1 MNNILTNER
10 EVSELMLKYNFAL
23 QLLETQFN
31 ILIKEFE
38 FKNKYNPVEHMKSRL
53 KTEKSIIDKLNKK
66 GYEVTTKNMIS
77 HVHDIIGI
85 RIVCSFLDDVYDIVD
100 IIKSSKQFKIKEEK
114 DYIKNPKSTGYM
126 SYHLIVLVPI
136 YLNETVEHVE
146 AEIQIRTSA
155 MDFWASLDHQMKY
168 KKDVED
174 ASEISEELKECA
186 EVIAQTD
193 LKMLSLRRKI
203 EDRESKENLLQFD
216 KDPM

>member
-1 MNNILTNER
+1 MNNILINER

-66 GYEVTTKNMIS
+66 GYEVTTKNMIL

-155 MDFWASLDHQMKY
+155 MDFWASIDHKVQY
-168 KKDVED
+168 KFP
-174 ASEISEELKECA
+174 SEIPEEVKKEMYNCSLDIRKLD
-186 EVIAQTD
+186 E
-193 LKMLSLRRKI
+193 KMQQLNEFVNKYN
-203 EDRESKENLLQFD
+203 KE
-216 KDPM
+216 

>member
-1 MNNILTNER
+1 MNNTLLNER
-10 EVSELMLKYNFAL
+10 EISSLMLKYNFAL

-155 MDFWASLDHQMKY
+155 MDFWASIDHKVQY
-168 KKDVED
+168 KFP
-174 ASEISEELKECA
+174 SEIPEEVKKEMYNCSLDIRKLD
-186 EVIAQTD
+186 E
-193 LKMLSLRRKI
+193 KMQQLNEFVNKYN
-203 EDRESKENLLQFD
+203 KE
-216 KDPM
+216 

>member
-1 MNNILTNER
+1 MNNILINER

-66 GYEVTTKNMIS
+66 GYEITAKNMIS

-126 SYHLIVLVPI
+126 SYHLIILVPI

-155 MDFWASLDHQMKY
+155 MDFWASIDHKVQY
-168 KKDVED
+168 KFP
-174 ASEISEELKECA
+174 SEIPEEVKKEMYNCSLDIRKLD
-186 EVIAQTD
+186 E
-193 LKMLSLRRKI
+193 KMQQLNEFVNKYN
-203 EDRESKENLLQFD
+203 E
-216 KDPM
+216 

>member
-1 MNNILTNER
+1 MNNILINER

-85 RIVCSFLDDVYDIVD
+85 RIVCSFLEDVYDIVD

-136 YLNETVEHVE
+136 YLNETVEYIE
-146 AEIQIRTSA
+146 AEVQIRTSA
-155 MDFWASLDHQMKY
+155 MDFWASIDHKIQYKFPSEIPEEVKNEMFNCAVDIRKLDEKMYQLNEFVNKY
-168 KKDVED
+168 KE
-174 ASEISEELKECA
+174 
-186 EVIAQTD
+186 
-193 LKMLSLRRKI
+193 
-203 EDRESKENLLQFD
+203 
-216 KDPM
+216 

>member
-1 MNNILTNER
+1 MNNILINER

-155 MDFWASLDHQMKY
+155 MDFWASIDHKVQY
-168 KKDVED
+168 KFP
-174 ASEISEELKECA
+174 SEIPEEVKKEMYNCSLDIRKLD
-186 EVIAQTD
+186 E
-193 LKMLSLRRKI
+193 KMQQLNEFVNKYN
-203 EDRESKENLLQFD
+203 E
-216 KDPM
+216 

>member
-1 MNNILTNER
+1 MNNILINER
-10 EVSELMLKYNFAL
+10 EVAELMLKYNFAL

-66 GYEVTTKNMIS
+66 GYEVTTKNMIL

-114 DYIKNPKSTGYM
+114 DYIKNPKTTGYM

-155 MDFWASLDHQMKY
+155 MDFWASIDHKVQY
-168 KKDVED
+168 KFP
-174 ASEISEELKECA
+174 SEIPEEVKKEMYNCSLDIRKLD
-186 EVIAQTD
+186 E
-193 LKMLSLRRKI
+193 KMQQLNEFVNKYN
-203 EDRESKENLLQFD
+203 E
-216 KDPM
+216 

>member
-1 MNNILTNER
+1 MNNILINER

-85 RIVCSFLDDVYDIVD
+85 RIVCSFLEDVYDIVD

-126 SYHLIVLVPI
+126 SYHLIILVPI

-155 MDFWASLDHQMKY
+155 MDFWASIDHKVQY
-168 KKDVED
+168 KFP
-174 ASEISEELKECA
+174 SEIPEEVKKEMYNCSLDIRKLD
-186 EVIAQTD
+186 E
-193 LKMLSLRRKI
+193 KMQQLNEFVNKYN
-203 EDRESKENLLQFD
+203 E
-216 KDPM
+216 

>member
-1 MNNILTNER
+1 
-10 EVSELMLKYNFAL
+10 MLKYNFAL

-66 GYEVTTKNMIS
+66 GYEVTTKNMIL

-114 DYIKNPKSTGYM
+114 DYIKNPKTTGYM

-155 MDFWASLDHQMKY
+155 MDFWASIDHKVQY
-168 KKDVED
+168 KFP
-174 ASEISEELKECA
+174 SEIPEEVKKEMYNCSLDIRKLD
-186 EVIAQTD
+186 E
-193 LKMLSLRRKI
+193 KMQQLNEFVNKYN
-203 EDRESKENLLQFD
+203 E
-216 KDPM
+216 

>member
-1 MNNILTNER
+1 MNNILINER

-100 IIKSSKQFKIKEEK
+100 IIKSSTQFKIKEEK

-155 MDFWASLDHQMKY
+155 MDFWASIDHKVQY
-168 KKDVED
+168 KFP
-174 ASEISEELKECA
+174 SEIPEEVKKEMYNCSLDIRKLD
-186 EVIAQTD
+186 E
-193 LKMLSLRRKI
+193 KMQQLNEFVNKYN
-203 EDRESKENLLQFD
+203 KE
-216 KDPM
+216 

>member
-1 MNNILTNER
+1 MNNILINER

-85 RIVCSFLDDVYDIVD
+85 RIVCSFLEDVYDIVD

-136 YLNETVEHVE
+136 YLNETVEHVK

-155 MDFWASLDHQMKY
+155 MDFWASIDHKVQY
-168 KKDVED
+168 KFP
-174 ASEISEELKECA
+174 SEIPEEVKKEMYNCSLDIRKLD
-186 EVIAQTD
+186 E
-193 LKMLSLRRKI
+193 KMQQLNEFVNKYN
-203 EDRESKENLLQFD
+203 KE
-216 KDPM
+216 

>member
-1 MNNILTNER
+1 MNNTLLNER
-10 EVSELMLKYNFAL
+10 EISSLMLKYNFAL

-66 GYEVTTKNMIS
+66 GYEITAKNMIS

-155 MDFWASLDHQMKY
+155 MDFWASIDHKVQY
-168 KKDVED
+168 KFP
-174 ASEISEELKECA
+174 SEIPEEVKKEMYNCSLDIRKLD
-186 EVIAQTD
+186 E
-193 LKMLSLRRKI
+193 KMQQLNEFVNKYN
-203 EDRESKENLLQFD
+203 KE
-216 KDPM
+216 

>member
-1 MNNILTNER
+1 MNNILINER

-66 GYEVTTKNMIS
+66 SYEVTTKNMIS

-85 RIVCSFLDDVYDIVD
+85 RIVCSFLEDVYDIVD

-114 DYIKNPKSTGYM
+114 DYIKNPKTTGYM

-155 MDFWASLDHQMKY
+155 MDFWASIDHKVQY
-168 KKDVED
+168 KFP
-174 ASEISEELKECA
+174 SEIPEEVKKEMYNCSLDIRKLD
-186 EVIAQTD
+186 E
-193 LKMLSLRRKI
+193 KMQQLNEFVNKYN
-203 EDRESKENLLQFD
+203 KE
-216 KDPM
+216 

>member
-1 MNNILTNER
+1 MNNILINER

-38 FKNKYNPVEHMKSRL
+38 FKNKYNPVEHVKSRI
-53 KTEKSIIDKLNKK
+53 KSEKSIIDKLNKK
-66 GYEVTTKNMIS
+66 GYKVTAKNMIQ

-85 RIVCSFLDDVYDIVD
+85 RIVCSFLSDVYDIVD

-136 YLNETVEHVE
+136 YLNETVEYIE
-146 AEIQIRTSA
+146 AEVQIRTSA
-155 MDFWASLDHQMKY
+155 MDFWASIDHKIQYKFPSEIPEEVKNEMFNCAVDIRKLDEKMYQLNEIVNKY
-168 KKDVED
+168 KE
-174 ASEISEELKECA
+174 
-186 EVIAQTD
+186 
-193 LKMLSLRRKI
+193 
-203 EDRESKENLLQFD
+203 
-216 KDPM
+216 

>member
-1 MNNILTNER
+1 MNNILINER

-85 RIVCSFLDDVYDIVD
+85 RIVCSFLEDVYDIVD
-100 IIKSSKQFKIKEEK
+100 IIKSSKQFKVKEEK

-155 MDFWASLDHQMKY
+155 MDFWASIDHKVQY
-168 KKDVED
+168 KFP
-174 ASEISEELKECA
+174 SEIPEEVKKEMYNCSLDIRKLD
-186 EVIAQTD
+186 EKMQQLIDFVI
-193 LKMLSLRRKI
+193 KY
-203 EDRESKENLLQFD
+203 N
-216 KDPM
+216 

>member
-1 MNNILTNER
+1 MNNILINER

-31 ILIKEFE
+31 MLIKEFE

-66 GYEVTTKNMIS
+66 GYEVTTKNMIL

-114 DYIKNPKSTGYM
+114 DYIKNPKTTGYM

-155 MDFWASLDHQMKY
+155 MDFWASIDHKVQY
-168 KKDVED
+168 KFP
-174 ASEISEELKECA
+174 SEIPEEVKKEMYNCSLDIRKLD
-186 EVIAQTD
+186 E
-193 LKMLSLRRKI
+193 KMQQLNEFVNKYN
-203 EDRESKENLLQFD
+203 E
-216 KDPM
+216 

>member
-1 MNNILTNER
+1 MNNILINER
-10 EVSELMLKYNFAL
+10 EISELMLKYNFAL

-66 GYEVTTKNMIS
+66 GYEVTTKNMIL

-85 RIVCSFLDDVYDIVD
+85 RIVCSFLEDVYDIVD
-100 IIKSSKQFKIKEEK
+100 IIKSSKQFKVKEEK

-155 MDFWASLDHQMKY
+155 MDFWASIDHKIQY
-168 KKDVED
+168 KFP
-174 ASEISEELKECA
+174 SEIPEEVKKEMYNCSLDIRKLD
-186 EVIAQTD
+186 E
-193 LKMLSLRRKI
+193 KMQQLNEFVNKYN
-203 EDRESKENLLQFD
+203 KE
-216 KDPM
+216 

>member
-1 MNNILTNER
+1 MNNILINER

-66 GYEVTTKNMIS
+66 GYEVTTKNMIL

-85 RIVCSFLDDVYDIVD
+85 RIVCSFLYDVYDIVD

-155 MDFWASLDHQMKY
+155 MDFWASIDHKVQY
-168 KKDVED
+168 KFP
-174 ASEISEELKECA
+174 SEIPEEVKKEMYNCSLDIRKLD
-186 EVIAQTD
+186 E
-193 LKMLSLRRKI
+193 KMQQLNEFVNKYN
-203 EDRESKENLLQFD
+203 KE
-216 KDPM
+216 

>member
-1 MNNILTNER
+1 MNNILINER

-114 DYIKNPKSTGYM
+114 DYIKNPKTTGYM

-155 MDFWASLDHQMKY
+155 MDFWASIDHKVQY
-168 KKDVED
+168 KFP
-174 ASEISEELKECA
+174 SEIPEEVKKEMYNCSLDIRKLD
-186 EVIAQTD
+186 E
-193 LKMLSLRRKI
+193 KMQQLN
-203 EDRESKENLLQFD
+203 EC
-216 KDPM
+216 

>member
-1 MNNILTNER
+1 MNNTLLNER
-10 EVSELMLKYNFAL
+10 EISSLMLKYNFAL

-31 ILIKEFE
+31 MLIKEFE

-155 MDFWASLDHQMKY
+155 MDFWASIDHKVQY
-168 KKDVED
+168 KFP
-174 ASEISEELKECA
+174 SEIPEEVKKEMYNCSLDIRKLD
-186 EVIAQTD
+186 E
-193 LKMLSLRRKI
+193 KMQQLNEFVNKYN
-203 EDRESKENLLQFD
+203 KE
-216 KDPM
+216 

>member
-1 MNNILTNER
+1 MNNILINER

-66 GYEVTTKNMIS
+66 GYEITAKNMIS

-85 RIVCSFLDDVYDIVD
+85 RIVCSFLDDVYVIVD

-155 MDFWASLDHQMKY
+155 MDFWASIDHKVQY
-168 KKDVED
+168 KFP
-174 ASEISEELKECA
+174 SEIPEEVKKEMYNCSLDIRKLD
-186 EVIAQTD
+186 E
-193 LKMLSLRRKI
+193 KMQQLNEFVNKYN
-203 EDRESKENLLQFD
+203 KE
-216 KDPM
+216 

>member
-1 MNNILTNER
+1 MNNILINER

-100 IIKSSKQFKIKEEK
+100 IIKSSKHFKIKEEK

-155 MDFWASLDHQMKY
+155 MDFWASIDHKVQY
-168 KKDVED
+168 KFP
-174 ASEISEELKECA
+174 SEIPEEVKKEMYNCSLDIRKLD
-186 EVIAQTD
+186 E
-193 LKMLSLRRKI
+193 KMQQLNEFVNKYN
-203 EDRESKENLLQFD
+203 E
-216 KDPM
+216 

>member
-1 MNNILTNER
+1 MNNILINER

-155 MDFWASLDHQMKY
+155 MDFWASIDY
-168 KKDVED
+168 KVQYKFP
-174 ASEISEELKECA
+174 SEIPEEVKKEMYNCSLDIRKLD
-186 EVIAQTD
+186 E
-193 LKMLSLRRKI
+193 KMQQLNEFVNKYN
-203 EDRESKENLLQFD
+203 KE
-216 KDPM
+216 

>member
-1 MNNILTNER
+1 MNNILINER

-66 GYEVTTKNMIS
+66 GYEVTTKNMIL

-114 DYIKNPKSTGYM
+114 DYIKNPKTTGYM

-146 AEIQIRTSA
+146 AEIQIRTIA
-155 MDFWASLDHQMKY
+155 MDFWASIDHKVQY
-168 KKDVED
+168 KFP
-174 ASEISEELKECA
+174 SEIPEEVKKEMYNCSLDIRKLD
-186 EVIAQTD
+186 E
-193 LKMLSLRRKI
+193 KMQQLNEFVNKYN
-203 EDRESKENLLQFD
+203 E
-216 KDPM
+216 

>member
-1 MNNILTNER
+1 MNNILINER

-31 ILIKEFE
+31 MLIKEFE

-85 RIVCSFLDDVYDIVD
+85 RIVCSFLEDVYDIVD

-155 MDFWASLDHQMKY
+155 MDFWASIDHKVQY
-168 KKDVED
+168 KFP
-174 ASEISEELKECA
+174 SEIPEEVKKEMYNCSLDIRKLD
-186 EVIAQTD
+186 E
-193 LKMLSLRRKI
+193 KMQQLNEFVNKYN
-203 EDRESKENLLQFD
+203 E
-216 KDPM
+216 

>member
-1 MNNILTNER
+1 MNNILINER

-66 GYEVTTKNMIS
+66 GYEITTKNMIL

-100 IIKSSKQFKIKEEK
+100 IIKSLKQFKIKEEK
-114 DYIKNPKSTGYM
+114 DYIKNPKTTGYM

-155 MDFWASLDHQMKY
+155 MDFWASIDHKVQY
-168 KKDVED
+168 KFP
-174 ASEISEELKECA
+174 SEIPEEVKKEMYNCSLDIRKLD
-186 EVIAQTD
+186 E
-193 LKMLSLRRKI
+193 KMQQLNEFVNKYN
-203 EDRESKENLLQFD
+203 E
-216 KDPM
+216 

>member
-1 MNNILTNER
+1 MNNILINER
-10 EVSELMLKYNFAL
+10 EISSLMLKYNFAL

-155 MDFWASLDHQMKY
+155 MDFWASIDHKVQY
-168 KKDVED
+168 KFP
-174 ASEISEELKECA
+174 SEIPEEVKKEMYNCSLDIRKLD
-186 EVIAQTD
+186 E
-193 LKMLSLRRKI
+193 KMQQLNEFVNKYN
-203 EDRESKENLLQFD
+203 E
-216 KDPM
+216 

>member
-1 MNNILTNER
+1 MNNTLLNER
-10 EVSELMLKYNFAL
+10 EISSLMLKYNFAL

-38 FKNKYNPVEHMKSRL
+38 FKNKYNPVEHVKSRI
-53 KTEKSIIDKLNKK
+53 KSEKSIIDKLNKK
-66 GYEVTTKNMIS
+66 GYEVTTKNMIL

-114 DYIKNPKSTGYM
+114 DYIKNPKTTGYM

-155 MDFWASLDHQMKY
+155 MDFWASIDHKVQY
-168 KKDVED
+168 KFP
-174 ASEISEELKECA
+174 SEIPEEVKKEMYNCSLDIRKLD
-186 EVIAQTD
+186 E
-193 LKMLSLRRKI
+193 KMQQLNEFVNKYN
-203 EDRESKENLLQFD
+203 E
-216 KDPM
+216 

>member
-1 MNNILTNER
+1 MNNILINER

-23 QLLETQFN
+23 QLLKTQFN

-66 GYEVTTKNMIS
+66 GYEVTTKNMIL

-100 IIKSSKQFKIKEEK
+100 IIKSSTQFKIKEEK
-114 DYIKNPKSTGYM
+114 DYIKNPKTTGYM

-155 MDFWASLDHQMKY
+155 MDFWASIDHKVQY
-168 KKDVED
+168 KFP
-174 ASEISEELKECA
+174 SEIPEEVKKEMYNCSLDIRKLD
-186 EVIAQTD
+186 E
-193 LKMLSLRRKI
+193 KMQQLNEFVNKYN
-203 EDRESKENLLQFD
+203 E
-216 KDPM
+216 